1 MSSHQ
6 HLLTVVLIFVLFLQ
20 GASRVNMK
28 PEEPD
33 QSQWNR
39 PRQVVYAPACV
50 TRMMGPS
57 ASDDQRE
64 SVHEKL
70 LSLFKKANYQVI
82 YPEVRTP
89 AWLHPAVSPAM
100 AASCVSDV
108 HAVSGMLRAVQFCQM
123 QVHCAQSKY
132 FAHLCGAL

>member
-1 MSSHQ
+1 
-6 HLLTVVLIFVLFLQ
+6 
-20 GASRVNMK
+20 MK

-57 ASDDQRE
+57 RSDDQRE

-82 YPEVRTP
+82 YPEVRLLLLP
-89 AWLHPAVSPAM
+89 DLSACNEV
-100 AASCVSDV
+100 
-108 HAVSGMLRAVQFCQM
+108 M
-123 QVHCAQSKY
+123 Q
-132 FAHLCGAL
+132 